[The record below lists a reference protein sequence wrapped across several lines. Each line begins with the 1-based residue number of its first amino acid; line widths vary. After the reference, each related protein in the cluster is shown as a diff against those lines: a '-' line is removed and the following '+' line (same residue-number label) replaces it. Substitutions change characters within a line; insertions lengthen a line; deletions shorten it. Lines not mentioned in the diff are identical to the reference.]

1 MKLMHT
7 DSFVE
12 TSPLL

>member
-1 MKLMHT
+1 MAVT

-12 TSPLL
+12 DKLL